1 MATAHL
7 CSLHPVDIPDNLRME
22 EFVARYDV
30 NTTRIPSLG
39 YSTDVFSGPGEPSPP
54 AETPNS
60 DSDSDSDDSESE
72 SENSDDER
80 GPPCAWPGQGTKECE
95 DSMFLPDG
103 PREDGYYLQFGNLT
117 PAVYGVEG
125 HQRCWVSHLG
135 KKVKAVVMERYW
147 LLCKINDSPSGKPQ
161 KPARMIL
168 YYAVGG
174 RDGTYMGYVSSG
186 RVRWRYK
193 GWGLKEEGD
202 EGEAVIHV

>member
-30 NTTRIPSLG
+30 NTTTIPSLG

-54 AETPNS
+54 EAPNS
-60 DSDSDSDDSESE
+60 DSESDSDDSESE

-80 GPPCAWPGQGTKECE
+80 GPPCAWPGQGTKDCE

-135 KKVKAVVMERYW
+135 KRFSIKRKSRSLPCMGKNYVHLQSTLCIVLRY
-147 LLCKINDSPSGKPQ
+147 
-161 KPARMIL
+161 
-168 YYAVGG
+168 
-174 RDGTYMGYVSSG
+174 
-186 RVRWRYK
+186 
-193 GWGLKEEGD
+193 
-202 EGEAVIHV
+202 EAMAYF